1 MHFAWHAQY
10 KRHLH
15 QRCWEVRA
23 LISSDGLHFGASDLH
38 FAKMILRHR
47 CGTSYDLASVF
58 RGRYSTLDRWNGKKR
73 KTHWY
78 EAVNSVL
85 NFPFFKDVSQNC
97 FIFDV
102 VNFENGRKS
111 RRIASFLKLSSSK
124 NENVS
129 QACFVF
135 DVVNFEKLMKSR
147 RIASFFKLAGR
158 QIDK

>member
-58 RGRYSTLDRWNGKKR
+58 RGRYSTLDRWNGKK
-73 KTHWY
+73 T
-78 EAVNSVL
+78 
-85 NFPFFKDVSQNC
+85 QNAL
-97 FIFDV
+97 V
-102 VNFENGRKS
+102 R
-111 RRIASFLKLSSSK
+111 
-124 NENVS
+124 
-129 QACFVF
+129 
-135 DVVNFEKLMKSR
+135 
-147 RIASFFKLAGR
+147 GR
-158 QIDK
+158 QLCAQLSIFQGRLAELLHF